1 VKPPKRSGRP
11 AIDPENAAVSVTC
24 RVDKKTYDLL
34 CKQATASRCSLA
46 EQLRRV
52 ITRRTYLES

>member
-1 VKPPKRSGRP
+1 MKPKRGGRP
-11 AIDPENAAVSVTC
+11 AVDPDNPAVSVTC

-34 CKQATASRCSLA
+34 CKQATAARCSLA

-52 ITRRTYLES
+52 ITRRVYFES